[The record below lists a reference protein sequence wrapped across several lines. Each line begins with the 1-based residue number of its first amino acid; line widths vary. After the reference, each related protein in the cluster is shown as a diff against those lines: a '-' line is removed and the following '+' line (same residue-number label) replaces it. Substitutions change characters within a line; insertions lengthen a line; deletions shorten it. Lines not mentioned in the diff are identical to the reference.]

1 MVALDRIPGDCTIT
15 AVVGDQLDIALAFS
29 EYAEPPAVGPPI
41 DLTGYT
47 LEAKVFVP
55 TFQNPAGG
63 FGNGDYVVGSIAATF
78 TVSEVDLTQGQVSI
92 GLTETQT
99 SGLNPG
105 QTYRWYFRWVD
116 TAGATFT
123 VMSGVFDL
131 RIP

>member
-1 MVALDRIPGDCTIT
+1 VVALDRIPGDCTIT
-15 AVVGDQLDIALAFS
+15 AVVGDQLDIALEFTNQ
-29 EYAEPPAVGPPI
+29 ETPATPI

-63 FGNGDYVVGSIAATF
+63 FGNGDYVVGSVAATF
-78 TVSEVDLTQGQVSI
+78 TVSTIDLAEGQISI

-116 TAGATFT
+116 TAGATLT
-123 VMSGVFDL
+123 VLSGVFDL